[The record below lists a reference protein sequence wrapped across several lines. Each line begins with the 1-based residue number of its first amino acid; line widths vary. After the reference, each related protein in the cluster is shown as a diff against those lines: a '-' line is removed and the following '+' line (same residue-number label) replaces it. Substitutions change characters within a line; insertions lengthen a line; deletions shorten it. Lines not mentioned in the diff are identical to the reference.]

1 MPFWACAQLQPQ
13 RERLALHCLTLA
25 GYEVYF
31 PRLRQQRRVQ
41 GRKVESR
48 PALFPGYAFVQIVLQ
63 WRSAHWAPGVV
74 SLIMDGSGPAHVPDR
89 AIADIKARERDGLVE
104 LPRRPL
110 VPGDRVQILQ
120 GPLAGQIGLFAGMR
134 AHERVAVLLEILGGR
149 QRVTLAR
156 VDVEA
161 LDCEP

>member
-1 MPFWACAQLQPQ
+1 VSYWAVAQIQPQ

-25 GYEVYF
+25 GFETYF
-31 PRLRQQRRVQ
+31 PRLRQVHRHN
-41 GRKVESR
+41 GRKVKR
-48 PALFPGYAFVQIVLQ
+48 QPPLFPGYLFVRVVLQ
-63 WRSAHWAPGVV
+63 WRAAHWGPGLVG
-74 SLIMDGSGPAHVPDR
+74 LIMDGGHPARVPD
-89 AIADIKARERDGLVE
+89 AVIAGIRARERGGLVE

-149 QRVTLAR
+149 QRVTMAR
-156 VDVEA
+156 GDVEA
-161 LDCEP
+161 LDW

>member
-1 MPFWACAQLQPQ
+1 MPFWAAAQLKPQ
-13 RERLALHCLTLA
+13 RERLALHYLTLA
-25 GYEVYF
+25 GFETYF
-31 PRLRQQRRVQ
+31 PRLRHVRRHH
-41 GRKVESR
+41 GRKIETQ
-48 PALFPGYAFVQIVLQ
+48 PPLFPGYCFIAIELQ
-63 WRSAHWAPGVV
+63 WRAAHWGPGVGG
-74 SLIMDGSGPAHVPDR
+74 LIMDGGRPARVAD
-89 AIADIKARERDGLVE
+89 AVIAEIRAREVRGLVE

-134 AHERVAVLLEILGGR
+134 AHERVALLLEILGGR

-156 VDVEA
+156 GDVEA